1 MSISYRV
8 TSPYRYTSHIE
19 PARLTEADFVRWGES
34 QQNAKLKIP
43 VTVHL
48 ANRSTEVYPVNAY
61 IRIYETISSIHL
73 ISKWPLP

>member
-1 MSISYRV
+1 MSTSYRI
-8 TSPYRYTSHIE
+8 TSPYRHTVCVE
-19 PARLTEADFVRWGES
+19 PARLTEADFVRWGEN
-34 QQNAKLKIP
+34 QQNAKLKMP

-48 ANRSTEVYPVNAY
+48 ANGSTEVYPVNAY